1 VRHVSR
7 PEDVSTDPVIL
18 AARVDGALPDGLASQ
33 KRMFGGITFLV
44 KGNMLCCAARKGLM
58 VRVGAEAEAKA
69 LESPHAAPCL
79 GAGRRMAGFIMIEPE
94 GLTRDAELKRWLSL
108 ARTYVETLPPKLKTL
123 RGSAPKQRQ
132 PAKRRTTTKRGK
144 P

>member
-1 VRHVSR
+1 
-7 PEDVSTDPVIL
+7 
-18 AARVDGALPDGLASQ
+18 
-33 KRMFGGITFLV
+33 
-44 KGNMLCCAARKGLM
+44 M

-94 GLTRDAELKRWLSL
+94 GLTRDAELKRWLSM